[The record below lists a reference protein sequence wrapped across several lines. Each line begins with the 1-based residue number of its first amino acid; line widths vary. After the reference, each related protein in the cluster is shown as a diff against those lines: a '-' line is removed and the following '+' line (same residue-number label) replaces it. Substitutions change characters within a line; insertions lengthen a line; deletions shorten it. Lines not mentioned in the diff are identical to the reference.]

1 MQMQPPPVQR
11 PYTRKPRGRNAIPII
26 NPDTGD
32 EVKVD
37 SGSGEAP
44 QVPSPP
50 VTVNKDLSTADL
62 QVHPDMT

>member
-1 MQMQPPPVQR
+1 MQMQPPPVQQ
-11 PYTRKPRGRNAIPII
+11 PYTHKPRGKAIRII

-50 VTVNKDLSTADL
+50 VTVNQDLSTADL